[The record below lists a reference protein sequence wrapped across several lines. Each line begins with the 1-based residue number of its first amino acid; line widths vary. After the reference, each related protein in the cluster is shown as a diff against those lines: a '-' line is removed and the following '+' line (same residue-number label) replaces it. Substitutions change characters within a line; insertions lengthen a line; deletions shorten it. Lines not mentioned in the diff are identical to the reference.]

1 MMPLIE
7 LKTYKPV
14 CDGCGAVGSTWRG
27 IPEKDIDKSIP
38 DGWILV
44 SHRDY
49 VVNHPGHSIYCADC
63 VQKIKETPD
72 AHL

>member
-1 MMPLIE
+1 MPLVE

-27 IPEKDIDKSIP
+27 IPEKEADKSIP

-44 SHRDY
+44 SHPEY
-49 VVNHPGHSIYCADC
+49 EVNSPGNSVYCADC
-63 VQKIKETPD
+63 VQKEKGAKD
-72 AHL
+72 ANSE